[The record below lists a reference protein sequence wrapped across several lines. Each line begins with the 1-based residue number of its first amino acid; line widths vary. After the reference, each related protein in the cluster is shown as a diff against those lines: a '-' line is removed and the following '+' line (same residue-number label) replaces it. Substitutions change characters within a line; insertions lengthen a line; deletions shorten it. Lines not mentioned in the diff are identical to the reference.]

1 MVHNLSGFCFI
12 CFHYSC
18 FWQKGG
24 GRQRGSNPSFSALLF
39 SFFPQQGVYC
49 HVIPHR
55 FSLAT
60 RQKGVYCHVI
70 SHRFC
75 LATRQQGVYCHVI
88 SHRFSLATR
97 QQGVYCHVISH
108 RFSLA
113 TRNHDCSELPSCLH
127 IEPDSIE
134 RINAEFGYLIT
145 ANHGLVIKEYSKA
158 ARS

>member
-97 QQGVYCHVISH
+97 
-108 RFSLA
+108 
-113 TRNHDCSELPSCLH
+113 NHDCSELPSCLH